1 MVESFSEKEHAMQR
15 QLQFTPAIA
24 AITFVLCLAGSV
36 FVILMLLPSP
46 YAHQV
51 LPITPAKLGHGAM
64 HLGKA
69 ALLVVFLG
77 YGAGI
82 VGWLGTFGLR
92 CDGMHR
98 LSSVLERPKY

>member
-1 MVESFSEKEHAMQR
+1 MQR
-15 QLQFTPAIA
+15 QLHFTAAIA
-24 AITFVLCLAGSV
+24 AIAFVLCLAGFA
-36 FVILMLLPSP
+36 FVVLVLLPCP

-51 LPITPAKLGHGAM
+51 LPITPARIGHGAM

-69 ALLVVFLG
+69 ALLVVFVG

-82 VGWLGTFGLR
+82 LGWLGIFGLR

-98 LSSVLERPKY
+98 LFTVLERPKY

>member
-1 MVESFSEKEHAMQR
+1 MQR
-15 QLQFTPAIA
+15 QLHFTAAIA
-24 AITFVLCLAGSV
+24 AIAFVLCLAGFA
-36 FVILMLLPSP
+36 FVVLVLLPSP
-46 YAHQV
+46 HQG
-51 LPITPAKLGHGAM
+51 LPITAARIGHGAM

-69 ALLVVFLG
+69 AMLVVFVG

-98 LSSVLERPKY
+98 LFSVLEGPKY